1 MPMAWMP
8 RAEAVAVASA
18 SSSMRPPPSAVAVA
32 VACGIA
38 VAVIEPKLAI
48 RSRPA
53 PAGSITSALEAAG
66 IGADV
71 QPSAVDM
78 ETAFA
83 FLAELATTP

>member
-1 MPMAWMP
+1 MPGRLFEVRAADP
-8 RAEAVAVASA
+8 RAALAALHTLAATHALRGLLAVHLYGDIV
-18 SSSMRPPPSAVAVA
+18 RVL
-32 VACGIA
+32 
-38 VAVIEPKLAI
+38 IETDD
-48 RSRPA
+48 
-53 PAGSITSALEAAG
+53 AGSITSALEAAG